1 MTSRAA
7 DKVASPWWVARD
19 AGLRSAEPVPFPL
32 PLVRPPVRA
41 RQGAARPPRFERA
54 TRRRSEGRAAVVLA
68 VLWVVLWTVFTLGV
82 LAPAAAVHERG
93 PAEAPGAQGSRSSY
107 TFQSPLIRTVFTP
120 GSNAIRSKN
129 GLNRSSKRHAT

>member
-1 MTSRAA
+1 MTSPAS

-19 AGLRSAEPVPFPL
+19 VGLRSAEPVPFPL
-32 PLVRPPVRA
+32 AL
-41 RQGAARPPRFERA
+41 ARPPARAGRPTAGPLRFERA
-54 TRRRSEGRAAVVLA
+54 ARRRSEGRVAVALA

-82 LAPAAAVHERG
+82 LVPAATVHERG

-107 TFQSPLIRTVFTP
+107 TFQSPLIRTVLTP
-120 GSNAIRSKN
+120 GSNTIRSKN